1 MIKYLTLLLFITSA
15 WSQNEDWDVDTV
27 ETSLLSYK
35 VELFSSG
42 YVIPWGMC
50 FLPDGDLIVSDIVGR
65 LYRVDKKSKEKYYYG
80 NLEKVVFLSTLP
92 LV

>member
-1 MIKYLTLLLFITSA
+1 MYKDWYFRQMIKYIALLLFITSA

-65 LYRVDKKSKEKYYYG
+65 LYRVDKKVR
-80 NLEKVVFLSTLP
+80 EKVDFWCS
-92 LV
+92 